1 MQAEDLAFTPITR
14 QAELVRSGEIAPREL
29 VETYLERIERLDP
42 TLNAFRV
49 VMAERALVEAQ
60 QAEARRR
67 QSDERSLLGVPVAI
81 KDDTDVAGEVTAD
94 GVDQLGP
101 PAERDA
107 EVVRRLRAAGAIVIG
122 KTQVP
127 ELTAQPFTETL
138 AFGTTRNPW
147 SLGHTPGGSSGGSAA
162 AVAAG
167 LVGAALGSD
176 GAGSIRIPASCCGL
190 FGLKPA
196 RGRVSNAP
204 AAEGWQGMSVRGP
217 ITRTVADAALFLDAC
232 GGAIDV
238 DAARAPA
245 SAEPFSGAA
254 GRPPEKLRVALSFKV
269 PPGVFVRL
277 NPEARRAALETA
289 DLLRS
294 LGHEVVERDPD
305 YGPLVAGHVGLRVL
319 RGIADD
325 AAAFAPLRRLEW
337 RSRVLVRTGRAIPD
351 GLVARTRADE
361 AGIAARIGA
370 LWKDVDV
377 LLTPTMAAL
386 PLRVGQLDGRGA
398 WFTLL
403 ADTQYTAYTSAF
415 NATGQPAVSVPGGFA
430 ANGVPI
436 GVQLVGRAYDE
447 ATLLSLAAQ
456 IEAERPWAARRPV
469 VNPVPS

>member
-1 MQAEDLAFTPITR
+1 VQADELAFTPITR

-29 VETYLERIERLDP
+29 VETYLERIARLDP

-60 QAEARRR
+60 QAEARRK
-67 QSDERSLLGVPVAI
+67 QGGERPLLGVPIAI
-81 KDDTDVAGEVTAD
+81 KDDTDVAGEVTGN
-94 GVDQLGP
+94 GVDQLNP
-101 PAERDA
+101 LAERDA

-122 KTQVP
+122 KTHVP

-196 RGRVSNAP
+196 RGRVSMAP
-204 AAEGWQGMSVRGP
+204 SAEGWQGMGVRGP
-217 ITRTVADAALFLDAC
+217 ITRTVGDAALFLDAC
-232 GGAIDV
+232 HGAIEV

-245 SAEPFSGAA
+245 PTEPFAA
-254 GRPPEKLRVALSFKV
+254 AAARAPGKLRVAVSLKI
-269 PPGVFVRL
+269 PPGVLLRL
-277 NPEARRAALETA
+277 HPDVRRATLEAA

-305 YGPLVAGHVGLRVL
+305 YGPLATGNVGLRVL

-325 AAAFAPLRRLEW
+325 AEAYLPLRRLEW
-337 RSRVLVRTGRAIPD
+337 RSRVLVRTGRAFPD
-351 GLVARTRADE
+351 GLVARARADE
-361 AGIAARIGA
+361 AGITARIGA
-370 LWKDVDV
+370 LWNEVDV

-398 WFTLL
+398 WWTLL
-403 ADTQYTAYTSAF
+403 ADTQFTVYTSPF

-430 ANGVPI
+430 RNGLPL
-436 GVQLVGRAYDE
+436 GVQLVGRANDE
-447 ATLLSLAAQ
+447 ATLLALAGQ
-456 IEAERPWAARRPV
+456 IEAERPWADARPAV
-469 VNPVPS
+469 G